1 VLPDH
6 VAWEEL
12 LSWEEAQLRG
22 RKDSRA
28 DPEQPCLGT
37 VLELSS
43 SPERE
48 SRWQTPWSHPWPLP
62 TESTSPGKGSCSQVR

>member
-48 SRWQTPWSHPWPLP
+48 DRTGGRYHGAALDHSP
-62 TESTSPGKGSCSQVR
+62 ESTSPGRGSCSQ